1 MAEDKI
7 QELKNGLTTAFID
20 STFNSNLAYKPQ
32 LVYND
37 YKNGQKVFS
46 AVENELRKCDS
57 FSISVAFI
65 TRSGITP
72 LLQTL
77 KELEERNIPG
87 RILTT
92 DYLAFSDPKALDTLA
107 GLSNIQLRMYKT
119 GNAGNGFHTKGYIF
133 QEKEEYRFII
143 GSSNLT
149 QDALTRN
156 IEWNTK
162 LVSTESGEMVETLV
176 AEFEKLWNS
185 RENTKD
191 YADFIEEYREKYKEK
206 QLFNKMVA
214 EQKRIAR
221 NEKVTSFEAYTL
233 KPNKMQL
240 QFINSLTEL
249 IKKNENRALLISATG
264 TGKTYASAFAMRELG
279 FKKVLFLVHREQIL
293 KQAQRSYKNVLE
305 KSVTTGLLSG
315 SYKQT
320 DADYLFSTVQ
330 TMSRD
335 NVLAEFKEDR
345 FECIII
351 DETHKAGADSYQK
364 IINHFKP
371 KLLLGMT
378 ASPER
383 TDGFDIYKLFDN
395 NIVSEIRLQDAL
407 EDDLLCPFH
416 YFGISELEV
425 GGQVIDENTEFR
437 FLSDEQ
443 RVNHIIEK
451 AEYFGHDGN
460 RVKGLVFCS
469 RNEEAKALSDAFN
482 TRGYH
487 TVALSGSNSQQERE
501 MAIER
506 LEMYCDVKDDRPVLD
521 EALDYIFTVDI
532 FNEGIDIPQV
542 NQVIMLRPTQS
553 AIIFVQQLGR
563 GLRKADNKEY
573 VVILDF
579 IGNYNNNFLI
589 PIALS
594 GDRTYNKDNVRKYV
608 REGSRIIPGNSTIH
622 FDEIT
627 KKRIFES
634 INKMTTT
641 KKFLTDKYNQV
652 KFKLGRIPTIIDYY
666 KLGEVDPMLFI
677 NYAKTY
683 DNFLRM
689 VDKDYRIAFTEKEE
703 TILAFIS
710 ALVIDGKRPHE
721 LLMLKMMLDGN
732 NIEQKSFENKLN
744 NIGER
749 FRKDDYESSIKMLN
763 MDFVA
768 GADSKKFSD
777 IQFFAESGANI
788 GMLQRSLAFKNKLN
802 NSQFREELQNLI
814 EYGFMRYK
822 DMYTKHD
829 ENNLVLYEKYSRK
842 DVCRLMNWDKDE
854 SSTMYGYRIKH
865 NTCPIFVTYEKKDD
879 ISESTKYEDQFIDGQ
894 TFSWM
899 TRNGVS
905 LDSRES
911 QEIINCAKSG
921 LKICLFIKKS
931 DGEGTD
937 FYYMGKVTPVSWRQT
952 TIQNNKGKILPIV
965 NFIFKLEHSVREDIY
980 EYFTK

>member
-1 MAEDKI
+1 MAADKI

-92 DYLAFSDPKALDTLA
+92 DYLAFSDPAALDTLA

-162 LVSTESGEMVETLV
+162 LVSTESGEMMETLV
-176 AEFEKLWNS
+176 DEFEKLWNS

-191 YADFIEEYREKYKEK
+191 YSDFIEEYREKYKEK

-249 IKKNENRALLISATG
+249 RKKNENRALLISATG

-395 NIVSEIRLQDAL
+395 NIASEIRLQDAL

-425 GGQVIDENTEFR
+425 GGQVIDENTDR
-437 FLSDEQ
+437 YRHTRLL
-443 RVNHIIEK
+443 I
-451 AEYFGHDGN
+451 
-460 RVKGLVFCS
+460 LT
-469 RNEEAKALSDAFN
+469 AL
-482 TRGYH
+482 
-487 TVALSGSNSQQERE
+487 
-501 MAIER
+501 
-506 LEMYCDVKDDRPVLD
+506 
-521 EALDYIFTVDI
+521 
-532 FNEGIDIPQV
+532 
-542 NQVIMLRPTQS
+542 
-553 AIIFVQQLGR
+553 
-563 GLRKADNKEY
+563 
-573 VVILDF
+573 
-579 IGNYNNNFLI
+579 
-589 PIALS
+589 
-594 GDRTYNKDNVRKYV
+594 
-608 REGSRIIPGNSTIH
+608 
-622 FDEIT
+622 
-627 KKRIFES
+627 
-634 INKMTTT
+634 
-641 KKFLTDKYNQV
+641 
-652 KFKLGRIPTIIDYY
+652 
-666 KLGEVDPMLFI
+666 
-677 NYAKTY
+677 
-683 DNFLRM
+683 
-689 VDKDYRIAFTEKEE
+689 
-703 TILAFIS
+703 
-710 ALVIDGKRPHE
+710 
-721 LLMLKMMLDGN
+721 
-732 NIEQKSFENKLN
+732 
-744 NIGER
+744 
-749 FRKDDYESSIKMLN
+749 
-763 MDFVA
+763 
-768 GADSKKFSD
+768 
-777 IQFFAESGANI
+777 
-788 GMLQRSLAFKNKLN
+788 
-802 NSQFREELQNLI
+802 
-814 EYGFMRYK
+814 
-822 DMYTKHD
+822 
-829 ENNLVLYEKYSRK
+829 
-842 DVCRLMNWDKDE
+842 
-854 SSTMYGYRIKH
+854 
-865 NTCPIFVTYEKKDD
+865 
-879 ISESTKYEDQFIDGQ
+879 
-894 TFSWM
+894 
-899 TRNGVS
+899 
-905 LDSRES
+905 
-911 QEIINCAKSG
+911 
-921 LKICLFIKKS
+921 
-931 DGEGTD
+931 
-937 FYYMGKVTPVSWRQT
+937 
-952 TIQNNKGKILPIV
+952 
-965 NFIFKLEHSVREDIY
+965 
-980 EYFTK
+980 

>member
-1 MAEDKI
+1 MAADKI

-92 DYLAFSDPKALDTLA
+92 DYLAFSDPAALDTLA

-162 LVSTESGEMVETLV
+162 LVSTESGEMMETLV
-176 AEFEKLWNS
+176 DEFEKLWNS

-191 YADFIEEYREKYKEK
+191 YSDFIEEYREKYKEK

-249 IKKNENRALLISATG
+249 RKKNENRALLISATG

-395 NIVSEIRLQDAL
+395 NIASEIRLQDAL

-425 GGQVIDENTEFR
+425 DGQVIDENTEFR
-437 FLSDEQ
+437 FLSNEQ

-487 TVALSGSNSQQERE
+487 TVALSGANSQQERE
-501 MAIER
+501 MAIEQ
-506 LEMYCDVKDDRPVLD
+506 LEMDCNVKDGKPVLD

-573 VVILDF
+573 VVVLDF

-689 VDKDYRIAFTEKEE
+689 ADKDYRIVFTEKEE
-703 TILAFIS
+703 TILAFVS

-732 NIEQKSFENKLN
+732 NIEQKSFENKLK
-744 NIGER
+744 NIGEN
-749 FRKDDYESSIKMLN
+749 FRDADYESSIKMLN
-763 MDFVA
+763 MDFIA

-777 IQFFAESGANI
+777 IQFFSKSGMNI

-802 NSQFREELQNLI
+802 NSQFREELKNLV
-814 EYGFMRYK
+814 EYGLMRYK
-822 DMYTKHD
+822 DMYTNHD

-899 TRNGVS
+899 TRNGVA

-911 QEIINCAKSG
+911 QEIINFAKSG

-965 NFIFKLEHSVREDIY
+965 NFIFKLKYSVREDIY

>member
-162 LVSTESGEMVETLV
+162 LVSTESGEMVEALV

-240 QFINSLTEL
+240 QFINSLMEL
-249 IKKNENRALLISATG
+249 RKKNENRALLISATG

-335 NVLAEFKEDR
+335 NALAEFKEDR

-437 FLSDEQ
+437 FLSNEQ

-451 AEYFGHDGN
+451 AKYFGHDGN

-482 TRGYH
+482 ARGYH
-487 TVALSGSNSQQERE
+487 TVALSGANSQQERE
-501 MAIER
+501 MAIEQ
-506 LEMYCDVKDDRPVLD
+506 LEMDCNVEDGKPVLD

-573 VVILDF
+573 VVVLDF

-689 VDKDYRIAFTEKEE
+689 VDKDYRIVFTEKEE
-703 TILAFIS
+703 TILAFVS

-788 GMLQRSLAFKNKLN
+788 RMLQRSLAFKNKLN

-822 DMYTKHD
+822 GMYTKHD

-899 TRNGVS
+899 TRNGVA

-911 QEIINCAKSG
+911 QEIIDFAKSG